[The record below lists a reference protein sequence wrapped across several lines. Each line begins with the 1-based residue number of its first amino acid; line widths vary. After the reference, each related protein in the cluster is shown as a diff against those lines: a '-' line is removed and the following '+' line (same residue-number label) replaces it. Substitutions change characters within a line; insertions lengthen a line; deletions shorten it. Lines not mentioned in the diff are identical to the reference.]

1 MSRERASGPVAARA
15 THRDRVAPQPQTD
28 ENEEIACMKTCDLA
42 TVAKP
47 HLVQQLLEVIEAAPI
62 AQAPTYLL
70 VTVGVMVCRIA
81 ALGITYHHL
90 VVSDQATSDCH
101 AEVEAAFQ
109 EEGVE
114 CWRDSVVDIA
124 HLHRPH
130 RFFPG
135 STESTLYVIHPK
147 VPQ

>member
-1 MSRERASGPVAARA
+1 MSREGARGAVAARA
-15 THRDRVAPQPQTD
+15 TRRERVAPQLQTS

-47 HLVQQLLEVIEAAPI
+47 HLVQHLLEVIEAAPI

-90 VVSDQATSDCH
+90 VVSDQATSECH
-101 AEVEAAFQ
+101 DEIHTALQ

-114 CWRDSVVDIA
+114 RWRDSVVEIVHA
-124 HLHRPH
+124 GRPH

-147 VPQ
+147 VSQ